1 MKKVSF
7 KNVKAMLS
15 NDEMR
20 QIKGGS
26 GTCGVLINGSSWCG
40 MSKYSA
46 MRAAG
51 LNGGNWCCD
60 SCGGNGGGA
69 SYC

>member
-15 NDEMR
+15 KDEMR

-26 GTCGVLINGSSWCG
+26 GTCGVKLTGGSVYCG
-40 MSKYSA
+40 LSKSTA
-46 MRAAG
+46 VHAASTY
-51 LNGGNWCCD
+51 GGYWCCD
-60 SCGGNGGGA
+60 SCRN
-69 SYC
+69 YCA